1 MKKAI
6 SIFTLLLLISPIFS
20 ATAIAVSDTAAQT
33 TVSVSFSGLVDN
45 QGEQSESYSYEINIP
60 VSYDITAEEYMA
72 ITAQNVSI
80 GDGKRVAVYLDGE
93 KTLNDSGVFELFH
106 SAGPEYR
113 AEGRIIRTTDPDFG
127 ARNRIDTPEDVLV
140 ATFLDGEETSGEYG
154 YIIVLSDIVHGGKN
168 GTYTGT
174 LYFKIAVEDI

>member
-6 SIFTLLLLISPIFS
+6 PILALLLLAMPTLS
-20 ATAIAVSDTAAQT
+20 ATAIAVSDTTAQT
-33 TVSVSFSGLVDN
+33 TVSVSFSGLVEN
-45 QGEQSESYSYEINIP
+45 QDEPSENYSYEINIP
-60 VSYDITAEEYMA
+60 TSYDTTQEEYME

-80 GDGKRVAVYLDGE
+80 GDGKRVAVYLDG
-93 KTLNDSGVFELFH
+93 KRTLNDSGVFELFH

-113 AEGRIIRTTDPDFG
+113 AEGRIIRTVDPDYG
-127 ARNRIDTPEDVLV
+127 VRNSINTAEDVLV

-154 YIIVLSDIVHGGKN
+154 YIIVKSDIVHGRKN